1 MRSNLHTHTTFCDG
15 KSTAEEMVQ
24 AALHLGF
31 TSLGF
36 SGHSYVPFDPE
47 CGMAPD
53 AERAYREE
61 IKRLKA
67 LYGGKIQLYCGIE
80 QDYCSGRRA
89 EGYEYA
95 IGSVHYVFKDGEYL
109 PVDWSAQRT
118 EDIVTEHF
126 GGDPYA
132 YAESYYGL
140 VGGVLEVT
148 GADIVGH
155 FDLIRKYDEDGH
167 MFDEGHPRYRAA
179 VLGALDRLCVSKPVF
194 EINTGAMSRGYRS
207 TPYPSLWILKELR
220 RRGCPIIITSD
231 CHNHN
236 DLDYGDQTAV
246 RLARAAGFDQQVQL
260 HNGAFEPVP
269 LSY

>member
-15 KSTAEEMVQ
+15 RSTAEEMVRS
-24 AALHLGF
+24 ALALGF

-67 LYGGKIQLYCGIE
+67 LYGETIRLYCGIE

-95 IGSVHYVFKDGEYL
+95 IGSVHYVYKDGDYL

-118 EDIVTEHF
+118 EEIVGEHF
-126 GGDPYA
+126 DGDPYA
-132 YAESYYGL
+132 YAESYYSL
-140 VGGVLEVT
+140 VGGVLETT

-155 FDLIRKYDEDGH
+155 FDLIRKFDEGGA

-179 VLGALDRLCVSKPVF
+179 VLGALDRLCVTKPVF
-194 EINTGAMSRGYRS
+194 EINTGAIARGYRS
-207 TPYPSLWILKELR
+207 TPYPSLWILREIR
-220 RRGCPIIITSD
+220 RRGCPIVITSD
-231 CHNHN
+231 CHSCAQ
-236 DLDYGDQTAV
+236 LDCGYETAV
-246 RLARAAGFDQQVQL
+246 RLARAAGFDRQVQFC
-260 HNGAFEPVP
+260 GGGFEPAEF
-269 LSY
+269 